1 MLNIGISRDTLVIR
15 EGFGVD
21 SLDDE
26 AFVSWRF
33 LDDDTIEMRP
43 ADITSLD
50 ALLLGGTRVTPAT
63 LDGNEQLALI
73 TRFGAGYDRVDLEA
87 CTNNAVIVA
96 NTPLAVKRPVA
107 AMAAM
112 FILAL
117 GHDVANLDRLV
128 RAGTWPTSEG
138 KRGIGLV
145 GRTLGLLGLGSIGQ
159 EIVKLMAPFDMRVVA
174 FDPYVSPD
182 TASAAS
188 VELGDLET
196 VLAQADFVCV
206 SCTLTEET
214 RNLLDS
220 SAIGL
225 MKPSSFVINVARGPI
240 INQRALTEALK
251 NGKIRGAGLDVFEA
265 EPIDPNDPLLALD
278 NVIVTP
284 HQACMSDQCAHDIGR
299 QTMDT
304 ALGLRSGKLPDSII
318 NREVLDDPRLQEK
331 LRRLSG

>member
-1 MLNIGISRDTLVIR
+1 MLNIGISRDVRVIR

-26 AFVSWRF
+26 AGVNWRF
-33 LDDDTIEMRP
+33 LDDDTVEIRP
-43 ADITSLD
+43 ADIKSMD
-50 ALLLGGTRVTPAT
+50 ALLLGGTRVTPTT
-63 LDGNEQLALI
+63 LEGNEQLALV
-73 TRFGAGYDRVDLEA
+73 TRFGAGYDRVDVEA

-159 EIVKLMAPFDMRVVA
+159 EIVKLMAPFGMRVMA
-174 FDPYVSPD
+174 YDPYVSPD
-182 TASAAS
+182 TASAVG

-206 SCTLTEET
+206 GCTLTDET
-214 RNLLDS
+214 RNLLN
-220 SAIGL
+220 ATTLAL
-225 MKPSSFVINVARGPI
+225 MKPTSFVINVARGPI
-240 INQRALTEALK
+240 INQQALTEALQ
-251 NGKIRGAGLDVFEA
+251 NGRIRGAGLDVFET
-265 EPIDPNDPLLALD
+265 EPIDPKDPLLSLD

-284 HQACMSDQCAHDIGR
+284 HQACMTDQCAYDIGR

-318 NREVLDDPRLQEK
+318 NREVLDDPRLQAK

>member
-1 MLNIGISRDTLVIR
+1 MLNIGISRDALIIR

-26 AFVSWRF
+26 AGVHWRF

-43 ADITSLD
+43 VDIESLD
-50 ALLLGGTRVTPAT
+50 ALLLGGTKVTPAT
-63 LDGNEQLALI
+63 LEGNEQLALI

-159 EIVKLMAPFDMRVVA
+159 EIAKLMAPFDMRVMA
-174 FDPYVSPD
+174 YDPYVSLD
-182 TASAAS
+182 TASAAG

-206 SCTLTEET
+206 SCTLTDET
-214 RNLLDS
+214 RNLLN
-220 SAIGL
+220 ATTLAL
-225 MKPSSFVINVARGPI
+225 MKPTSFVINVARGPI
-240 INQRALTEALK
+240 INQQALTEALQSRT
-251 NGKIRGAGLDVFEA
+251 IRGAGLDVFEA
-265 EPIDPNDPLLALD
+265 EPIAPDDPLLALD

-284 HQACMSDQCAHDIGR
+284 HQACMTDQCSHDIGR

-318 NREVLDDPRLQEK
+318 NSEVLDNPRLQEK